1 MPNSAARSQL
11 YQQVTRAAA
20 LGLAVNLAL
29 GVIKLVAGIYSRSFA
44 LMSDAINSIGDSF
57 TSIVVLIALRVAQ
70 RPPDDEHPYGHTR
83 AEAIAGSNVALIIIL
98 SALLIG
104 WHTLTRWGT
113 RSDLPPTWT
122 LWIAGAN
129 VAIKEALY
137 QYKIRI
143 GKRTGS
149 SALIAHAWDHRAD
162 AFCSLAV
169 LLGLALVRFGGPT
182 WHRADEGAAL
192 VVVVAIIVS
201 SARVFRASAVELM
214 DVQADP
220 AMVEAV
226 RAAAEAID
234 GVHHVETLR
243 LRKTGIEYLADI
255 HIEVDKH
262 MTVAA
267 GHKLGH
273 DMKDE
278 LMRRFS
284 TLRDV
289 LVHLEP
295 HEG

>member
-1 MPNSAARSQL
+1 MPNSTTRPQL

-20 LGLAVNLAL
+20 LGLVVNLAL
-29 GVIKLVAGIYSRSFA
+29 GVVKLAAGIVSRSFA

-98 SALLIG
+98 SALLVG
-104 WHTLTRWGT
+104 WHTLSGWGT
-113 RSDLPPTWT
+113 RSDPPPAWT

-169 LLGLALVRFGGPT
+169 LLGLGLVRFGGPT
-182 WHRADEGAAL
+182 WHWADEGAAL
-192 VVVVAIIVS
+192 VVVAAIIIS
-201 SARVFRASAVELM
+201 SVRVFRASAVELM

-220 AMVEAV
+220 AMVDAV

-255 HIEVDKH
+255 HIEVDPH

-278 LMRRFS
+278 LLRRFS

-295 HEG
+295 HEP